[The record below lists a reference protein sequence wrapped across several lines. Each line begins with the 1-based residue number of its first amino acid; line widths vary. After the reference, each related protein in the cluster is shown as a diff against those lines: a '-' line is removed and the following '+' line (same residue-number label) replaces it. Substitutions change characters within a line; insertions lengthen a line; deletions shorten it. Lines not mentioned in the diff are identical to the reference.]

1 MDLNAVR
8 MLVQVADARSFT
20 VAAGQLG
27 ISQSGLSRAISRL
40 EGTLGVRLLHRNTR
54 NVSLTPD
61 GRQFVDHCAPLLSG
75 LDDAERRLGDRPC
88 TPSGVLKLTAPS
100 MFGRKVLVPLA
111 GQLMAAHPQLQFEL
125 VLNDRLVDL
134 VEEGFDAALRTGPI
148 SDVRMV
154 ARPLRPLHWV
164 TVASPDY
171 LARHGAPASVD
182 ALHDHTC
189 LAVRNLRSGRLVDW
203 QFREGDGLR
212 EFTPPARMVFQRRPA
227 GGRRAGRGGHRA
239 GDGFRGGR
247 RARRGAAAART
258 AAVRRPQPCAVA
270 GVPAIA
276 AGVPQDEGIGR
287 RIAGRQLVGADRW
300 SARRIG
306 THGPRATTNGRGLPG
321 AKHR

>member
-20 VAAGQLG
+20 LAAGQLG

-40 EGTLGVRLLHRNTR
+40 ESALGVRLLHRNTR

-61 GRQFVDHCAPLLSG
+61 GRQFVEHCAPLLSG
-75 LDDAERRLGDRPC
+75 LEDAERWLGDRPS
-88 TPSGVLKLTAPS
+88 TPSGVLKLTALS

-154 ARPLRPLHWV
+154 ARPLRPLNWV
-164 TVASPDY
+164 TVASPAY
-171 LARHGAPASVD
+171 IAQHGEPATVD
-182 ALHDHTC
+182 ALHDHAC

-203 QFREGDGLR
+203 QFREGDGQLR
-212 EFTPPARMVFQRRPA
+212 EFTPPARMVFDSGDPLVEGALA
-227 GGRRAGRGGHRA
+227 GIGIVQVM
-239 GDGFRGGR
+239 DF
-247 RARRGAAAART
+247 
-258 AAVRRPQPCAVA
+258 AVA
-270 GVPAIA
+270 DALADGRLQRVLQPFEGRSRVLSLVYPPSRQASPKLQVLA
-276 AGVPQDEGIGR
+276 EALLAGN
-287 RIAGRQLVGADRW
+287 W
-300 SARRIG
+300 
-306 THGPRATTNGRGLPG
+306 
-321 AKHR
+321 

>member
-8 MLVQVADARSFT
+8 MLVHVAEARSFT

-27 ISQSGLSRAISRL
+27 LSQSGLSRAIGRL
-40 EGTLGVRLLHRNTR
+40 EAELGVRLLHRNTR

-61 GRQFVDHCAPLLSG
+61 GRQFVDHCTPLLCG
-75 LDDAERRLGDRPC
+75 LEDAERRLGDRPC

-111 GQLMAAHPQLQFEL
+111 GQLTAAHPQLQFEL

-171 LARHGAPASVD
+171 LARHGMPATVE
-182 ALHDHTC
+182 ALQDHVC

-203 QFREGDGLR
+203 QFRERDGQLR
-212 EFTPPARMVFQRRPA
+212 EFTAPARMVFDSGDPLVEGALA
-227 GGRRAGRGGHRA
+227 GIGIVQVM
-239 GDGFRGGR
+239 DF
-247 RARRGAAAART
+247 
-258 AAVRRPQPCAVA
+258 AVA
-270 GVPAIA
+270 DALADGRLQRVLQPFEGRSRALSLVYPPSRQA
-276 AGVPQDEGIGR
+276 SPKLKVLAEALLAG
-287 RIAGRQLVGADRW
+287 AW
-300 SARRIG
+300 
-306 THGPRATTNGRGLPG
+306 
-321 AKHR
+321 

>member
-1 MDLNAVR
+1 MDLNAVH

-40 EGTLGVRLLHRNTR
+40 ESALGVRLLHRNTR

-61 GRQFVDHCAPLLSG
+61 GRQFVEHCAPLLSG
-75 LDDAERRLGDRPC
+75 LEDAERRLGDRPC

-164 TVASPDY
+164 TVASPAY
-171 LARHGAPASVD
+171 IVQHGEPATVD
-182 ALHDHTC
+182 ALHDHAC

-203 QFREGDGLR
+203 QFREAEGQLR
-212 EFTPPARMVFQRRPA
+212 EFTPPARMVFDSGDPLVEGALA
-227 GGRRAGRGGHRA
+227 GIGIVQVM
-239 GDGFRGGR
+239 DF
-247 RARRGAAAART
+247 
-258 AAVRRPQPCAVA
+258 AVA
-270 GVPAIA
+270 DALADGRLQRVLQPF
-276 AGVPQDEGIGR
+276 EGR
-287 RIAGRQLVGADRW
+287 SRVLSLVYPPSRQASPKLQVLAEALLGGDW
-300 SARRIG
+300 
-306 THGPRATTNGRGLPG
+306 
-321 AKHR
+321 

>member
-8 MLVQVADARSFT
+8 MLVQVAEARSFT

-27 ISQSGLSRAISRL
+27 ISQSGLSRAIGRL
-40 EGTLGVRLLHRNTR
+40 ESALGVRLLHRNTR

-61 GRQFVDHCAPLLSG
+61 GRQFVEHCAPLLSG
-75 LDDAERRLGDRPC
+75 LEDAERRLGDRPS

-154 ARPLRPLHWV
+154 ARPLRPLNWV
-164 TVASPDY
+164 TVASPAY
-171 LARHGAPASVD
+171 IARHGEPASVD
-182 ALHDHTC
+182 ALHDHAC

-203 QFREGDGLR
+203 QFREADGQLR
-212 EFTPPARMVFQRRPA
+212 EFTPPARMVFDSGDPLVEGALA
-227 GGRRAGRGGHRA
+227 GIGIVQVM
-239 GDGFRGGR
+239 DF
-247 RARRGAAAART
+247 
-258 AAVRRPQPCAVA
+258 AVA
-270 GVPAIA
+270 DALADGRLQRVLQPFEGRSRVLSLVYPPSRQASPKLQVLA
-276 AGVPQDEGIGR
+276 EALLAGN
-287 RIAGRQLVGADRW
+287 W
-300 SARRIG
+300 
-306 THGPRATTNGRGLPG
+306 
-321 AKHR
+321 

>member
-8 MLVQVADARSFT
+8 MLVQVAEARSFT

-27 ISQSGLSRAISRL
+27 ISQSGLSRAVGRL
-40 EGTLGVRLLHRNTR
+40 ETELGVRLLHRNTR

-61 GRQFVDHCAPLLSG
+61 GRQFVDHCTPLLSG
-75 LDDAERRLGDRPC
+75 LEDAERRLGDRPC

-111 GQLMAAHPQLQFEL
+111 GQLTAAHPQLQFEL

-171 LARHGAPASVD
+171 IARHGAPATVD
-182 ALHDHTC
+182 ALHDHAC

-203 QFREGDGLR
+203 QFRDAEGGLR
-212 EFTPPARMVFQRRPA
+212 EFTPPARMVFDSGDPLVEGALA
-227 GGRRAGRGGHRA
+227 GVGIVQVMDFAVA
-239 GDGFRGGR
+239 DALGDGRLQRVLQPFEGR
-247 RARRGAAAART
+247 SRALSLVYPPSRQASPKLKVLAEALL
-258 AAVRRPQPCAVA
+258 A
-270 GVPAIA
+270 GH
-276 AGVPQDEGIGR
+276 
-287 RIAGRQLVGADRW
+287 W
-300 SARRIG
+300 
-306 THGPRATTNGRGLPG
+306 
-321 AKHR
+321 

>member
-8 MLVQVADARSFT
+8 MLVQVAEARSFT
-20 VAAGQLG
+20 LAAGQLG

-40 EGTLGVRLLHRNTR
+40 ESTLGVRLLHRNTR

-61 GRQFVDHCAPLLSG
+61 GRQFVEHCAPLLSG
-75 LDDAERRLGDRPC
+75 LEDAERRLGDRPS

-164 TVASPDY
+164 TVASPAY
-171 LARHGAPASVD
+171 IARHGEPASVD
-182 ALHDHTC
+182 ALHEHAC

-203 QFREGDGLR
+203 QFREADGQLR
-212 EFTPPARMVFQRRPA
+212 EFTPPARMVFDSGDPLVEGALA
-227 GGRRAGRGGHRA
+227 GIGIMQVM
-239 GDGFRGGR
+239 DF
-247 RARRGAAAART
+247 
-258 AAVRRPQPCAVA
+258 AVA
-270 GVPAIA
+270 DALADGRLQRVLQAFEGCSRVLSLVYPPSRQASPKLQVLA
-276 AGVPQDEGIGR
+276 QALLAGN
-287 RIAGRQLVGADRW
+287 W
-300 SARRIG
+300 
-306 THGPRATTNGRGLPG
+306 
-321 AKHR
+321 

>member
-40 EGTLGVRLLHRNTR
+40 ESALGVRLLHRNTR

-61 GRQFVDHCAPLLSG
+61 GRQFVEHCAPLLSG
-75 LDDAERRLGDRPC
+75 LEDAERRLGDRPS

-154 ARPLRPLHWV
+154 ARPLRPLNWV
-164 TVASPDY
+164 TVASPAY
-171 LARHGAPASVD
+171 IAQHGEPATVD
-182 ALHDHTC
+182 ALHDHAC

-203 QFREGDGLR
+203 QFREADGQLR
-212 EFTPPARMVFQRRPA
+212 EFTPPARMVFDSGDPLVEGALA
-227 GGRRAGRGGHRA
+227 GIGIVQVM
-239 GDGFRGGR
+239 DF
-247 RARRGAAAART
+247 
-258 AAVRRPQPCAVA
+258 AVA
-270 GVPAIA
+270 DALADGRLQRVLQPF
-276 AGVPQDEGIGR
+276 EGR
-287 RIAGRQLVGADRW
+287 SRVLSLVYPPSRQASPKLQVLAEALLGGDW
-300 SARRIG
+300 
-306 THGPRATTNGRGLPG
+306 
-321 AKHR
+321 

>member
-8 MLVQVADARSFT
+8 MLVQVAEARSFT

-27 ISQSGLSRAISRL
+27 ISQSGLSRAIGRL
-40 EGTLGVRLLHRNTR
+40 ESALGVRLLHRNTR

-61 GRQFVDHCAPLLSG
+61 GRQFVEHCAPLLSG
-75 LDDAERRLGDRPC
+75 LEDAERRLGDRPS

-111 GQLMAAHPQLQFEL
+111 GQLMATHPQLQFEL

-164 TVASPDY
+164 TVASPAY
-171 LARHGAPASVD
+171 IARHGEPASVD
-182 ALHDHTC
+182 ALHDHAC

-203 QFREGDGLR
+203 QFREADGQLR
-212 EFTPPARMVFQRRPA
+212 EFTPPARMVFDSGDPLVEGALA
-227 GGRRAGRGGHRA
+227 GIGIVQVM
-239 GDGFRGGR
+239 DF
-247 RARRGAAAART
+247 
-258 AAVRRPQPCAVA
+258 AVA
-270 GVPAIA
+270 DALADGRLQRVLQPFEGRSRVLSLVYPPSRQASPKLQVLA
-276 AGVPQDEGIGR
+276 QALLAGN
-287 RIAGRQLVGADRW
+287 W
-300 SARRIG
+300 
-306 THGPRATTNGRGLPG
+306 
-321 AKHR
+321 

>member
-40 EGTLGVRLLHRNTR
+40 ESALGVRLLHRNTR

-61 GRQFVDHCAPLLSG
+61 GRQFVEHCAPLLSG
-75 LDDAERRLGDRPC
+75 LEDAERRLGDRPS

-164 TVASPDY
+164 TVASPAY
-171 LARHGAPASVD
+171 IVQHGEPATVD
-182 ALHDHTC
+182 ALHDHAC

-203 QFREGDGLR
+203 QFREAEGQLR
-212 EFTPPARMVFQRRPA
+212 EFTPPARMVFDSGDPLVEGALA
-227 GGRRAGRGGHRA
+227 GIGIVQVM
-239 GDGFRGGR
+239 DF
-247 RARRGAAAART
+247 
-258 AAVRRPQPCAVA
+258 AVA
-270 GVPAIA
+270 DALADGRLQRVLQPF
-276 AGVPQDEGIGR
+276 EGR
-287 RIAGRQLVGADRW
+287 SRVLSLVYPPSRQASPKLQVLAEALLGGDW
-300 SARRIG
+300 
-306 THGPRATTNGRGLPG
+306 
-321 AKHR
+321 

>member
-8 MLVQVADARSFT
+8 MLVQVAEARSFT

-27 ISQSGLSRAISRL
+27 ISQSGLSRAIGRL
-40 EGTLGVRLLHRNTR
+40 ESALGVRLLHRNTR

-61 GRQFVDHCAPLLSG
+61 GRQFVEHCAPLLSG
-75 LDDAERRLGDRPC
+75 LEDAERRLGDRPS

-111 GQLMAAHPQLQFEL
+111 GQLMATHPQLQFEL

-164 TVASPDY
+164 TVASPAY
-171 LARHGAPASVD
+171 IARHGEPASVD
-182 ALHDHTC
+182 ALHDHAC

-203 QFREGDGLR
+203 QYREADGQLR
-212 EFTPPARMVFQRRPA
+212 EFTPPARMVFDSGDPLVEGALAGIGIVQVMDFAVADALADGRLQRVLQPFE
-227 GGRRAGRGGHRA
+227 GRSRVLSLVYPPSRQASPKLQVLAQALLA
-239 GDGFRGGR
+239 GD
-247 RARRGAAAART
+247 
-258 AAVRRPQPCAVA
+258 
-270 GVPAIA
+270 
-276 AGVPQDEGIGR
+276 
-287 RIAGRQLVGADRW
+287 W
-300 SARRIG
+300 
-306 THGPRATTNGRGLPG
+306 
-321 AKHR
+321 

>member
-40 EGTLGVRLLHRNTR
+40 ESALGVRLLHRNTR

-61 GRQFVDHCAPLLSG
+61 GRQFVEHCAPLLSG
-75 LDDAERRLGDRPC
+75 LEDAERRLGDRPS

-164 TVASPDY
+164 TVASPAY
-171 LARHGAPASVD
+171 IAQHGEPATVD
-182 ALHDHTC
+182 ALRDHAC

-203 QFREGDGLR
+203 QFREAEGQLR
-212 EFTPPARMVFQRRPA
+212 EFTAPARMVFDSGDPLVEGALA
-227 GGRRAGRGGHRA
+227 GIGIVQVM
-239 GDGFRGGR
+239 DF
-247 RARRGAAAART
+247 
-258 AAVRRPQPCAVA
+258 AVA
-270 GVPAIA
+270 DALADGRLQRVLQPF
-276 AGVPQDEGIGR
+276 EGR
-287 RIAGRQLVGADRW
+287 SRVLSLVYPPSRQASPKLQVLAEALLGGNW
-300 SARRIG
+300 
-306 THGPRATTNGRGLPG
+306 
-321 AKHR
+321 

>member
-8 MLVQVADARSFT
+8 MLVQVAEARSFT

-27 ISQSGLSRAISRL
+27 ISQSGLSRAIGRL
-40 EGTLGVRLLHRNTR
+40 ESALGVRLLHRNTR

-61 GRQFVDHCAPLLSG
+61 GRQFVEHCAPLLSG
-75 LDDAERRLGDRPC
+75 LEDAERRLGDRPS

-111 GQLMAAHPQLQFEL
+111 GQLMATHPQLQFEL

-164 TVASPDY
+164 TVASPAY
-171 LARHGAPASVD
+171 IARHGEPASVD
-182 ALHDHTC
+182 ALHDHAC

-203 QFREGDGLR
+203 QFREADGQLR
-212 EFTPPARMVFQRRPA
+212 EFTPPARMVFDSGDPLVEGALAGVGIVQVMDFAVADALADGRLQRVLQA
-227 GGRRAGRGGHRA
+227 FEGRSRVLSLVYPPSRQASPKLQVLAQALLA
-239 GDGFRGGR
+239 GD
-247 RARRGAAAART
+247 
-258 AAVRRPQPCAVA
+258 
-270 GVPAIA
+270 
-276 AGVPQDEGIGR
+276 
-287 RIAGRQLVGADRW
+287 W
-300 SARRIG
+300 
-306 THGPRATTNGRGLPG
+306 
-321 AKHR
+321 